1 MGLQVE
7 PLLSAEEL
15 QEFRAG
21 FRGQVLTPEDAGYDD
36 HRRVWNGNVDKYP
49 GLIARCAGTADVVA
63 AVNMARERGLLVSAR
78 GGGHNIAGDSVCDGG
93 LVIDCSLMKGIHVD
107 PERRRAR
114 AEAGVRWGE
123 FDHETQAFGLATTG
137 GTNSDTGIA
146 GLTLGGG
153 FGWLCR
159 SLGYAVDNVLSFDVV
174 TADGQLRTASP
185 NVYEDLYW
193 GLRGGGGNFGVV
205 TSFEYQLHPV
215 GPTVLGGMVL
225 HPGGRGRDVLR
236 FFRDFAA
243 SAPDELGLILAV
255 LTAPPMPFIPA
266 ELQGRP
272 VIAIAAC
279 HCGSLEDAE
288 EAVRPLREFGPPAV
302 DVLGPM
308 PYVAQQRLLDE
319 PFSPGLQFYEKG
331 GKMAELSD
339 GAIDTMLEFAST
351 MTSPRSCILAVP
363 FGGAVARVDELA
375 TAFAHRDAM
384 YDYYGYAVW
393 DESGEDDD
401 RHRGWARDFG
411 AAMKPFDIG
420 VYVNA
425 VSHQDGDARVRDA
438 FPPAT
443 YERLVAVKNKYDPGN
458 LFRHNQNIKP
468 TV

>member
-1 MGLQVE
+1 MGLQIE
-7 PLLSAEEL
+7 PLLGDEEVRA
-15 QEFRAG
+15 FRASL
-21 FRGQVLTPEDAGYDD
+21 RGEVLTPADVGYDD
-36 HRRVWNGNVDKYP
+36 ARRVWNGNIDRHP

-63 AVNMARERGLLVSAR
+63 AVNLARERGLLVSVR

-159 SLGYAVDNVLSFDVV
+159 SLGLAVDNVLSFDVV
-174 TADGQLRTASP
+174 TADGTLRTASA
-185 NVYEDLYW
+185 NVHEDLYW
-193 GLRGGGGNFGVV
+193 ALRGGGGNFGVV

-215 GPTVLGGMVL
+215 GPMVLGGMVL
-225 HPGGRGRDVLR
+225 HPAERGREVLR
-236 FFRDFAA
+236 YFRELAA
-243 SAPDELGLILAV
+243 SAPDELVMILAV
-255 LTAPPMPFIPA
+255 LTAPPMPFIPP
-266 ELQGRP
+266 ELQGKP
-272 VIAIAAC
+272 VVAIAAC
-279 HCGSLEDAE
+279 HCGSPDEAE
-288 EAVRPLREFGPPAV
+288 AAVRPLREFGPPAV

-308 PYVAQQRLLDE
+308 PYVAQQRLLDD
-319 PFSPGLQFYEKG
+319 PFAPGLQFYEKG

-339 GAIDTMLEFAST
+339 GAIDTMLEFAGT
-351 MTSPRSCILAVP
+351 MTSPRNCILAVP
-363 FGGAVARVDELA
+363 LGGAVGRVDELA
-375 TAFAHRDAM
+375 TAFAHRDAT
-384 YDYYGYAVW
+384 YDYYAYAIW
-393 DESGEDDD
+393 DEPGEDDD
-401 RHRGWARDFG
+401 RHRKWARDF
-411 AAMKPFDIG
+411 AAAIKPFDVG

-443 YERLVAVKNKYDPGN
+443 YERLVAVKNRYDPTN

-468 TV
+468 MV